1 MPTIIKKSQVEL
13 RELSPTERARSA
25 SATHHGHHKSEV
37 ELVRDRGR
45 VVALKL
51 TCPCGQRSVIAL
63 DYEEQQTPTT
73 PEEA

>member
-13 RELSPTERARSA
+13 SELSPAA
-25 SATHHGHHKSEV
+25 AVHHGHHKAEV

-45 VVALKL
+45 VVALEL

-63 DYEEQQTPTT
+63 DYEEQQIPTT